1 MLAYVAHEME
11 VWQLSAE
18 GQGIAANGSHE
29 VAVFE
34 AIPAGPEGIALAD
47 LQVRVFLNFFLV

>member
-18 GQGIAANGSHE
+18 GQGIAGNGSHE

-34 AIPAGPEGIALAD
+34 AIPAGPAGIALAD
-47 LQVRVFLNFFLV
+47 LQVSAFSDLFFI